1 MRVAAASTVT
11 LWTRYDSTS
20 PVAGGS
26 GRATMQDD
34 EDAEGEQHPQLQRRG
49 TAARTPDPAL
59 SSHVLSPGWS
69 ATLAGRLGGRHRQPA
84 RPGFSRRGTTSP
96 GRPLGRRRRP
106 GRGAPG
112 PCVRPLWQPPSMR
125 SHSYDVTT
133 VWTGNTGSGT
143 SGYRDYAR
151 SLEVS
156 APGRE
161 TLPGSSDPAFRG
173 DPTRWNPELLLLA
186 ALGEC
191 HLLSYLHVCVEAG
204 VVVTAYRD
212 EAAGTMVE
220 DGAGGGRFTEVVLRP
235 HVTVADASTVE
246 RATALHADASARCF
260 IAASV
265 GFPVRH
271 EPVVVA
277 EGTAPGCDA

>member
-1 MRVAAASTVT
+1 
-11 LWTRYDSTS
+11 
-20 PVAGGS
+20 
-26 GRATMQDD
+26 MQ
-34 EDAEGEQHPQLQRRG
+34 
-49 TAARTPDPAL
+49 
-59 SSHVLSPGWS
+59 
-69 ATLAGRLGGRHRQPA
+69 
-84 RPGFSRRGTTSP
+84 
-96 GRPLGRRRRP
+96 
-106 GRGAPG
+106 
-112 PCVRPLWQPPSMR
+112 
-125 SHSYDVTT
+125 SHSYAVTT
-133 VWTGNTGSGT
+133 LWTGNTGSGT

-186 ALGEC
+186 ALGQC

-212 EAAGTMVE
+212 EASATMVE
-220 DGAGGGRFTEVVLRP
+220 DGRGGGRFTEAVLRP
-235 HVTVADASTVE
+235 RVTVADASMVE
-246 RATALHADASARCF
+246 RATALHAEASARCF

-271 EPVVVA
+271 EPTVVA
-277 EGTAPGCDA
+277 AGTVDRTPRTTSAAGQAPGLAQVRAEIDRIDARLVELLARRQKQVRLAAAHKTRRAGRPGARAAGRRPRRRPRARRGRRPRRRRGRPGVAGDDRRASWTSSCGSTATSRRPTHRY